1 MLKSTDDTLLDEFI
15 SDTTDLEEYQNFVNE
30 MTSSNVK
37 NHELEAWWAVTG
49 LSVEASELMELYE
62 KAFRKTGVTEVP
74 SENVLDELGD
84 VLWYAAAVANASGI
98 TLDDVIEYNIS
109 KLVKRAYEK
118 EETSTE

>member
-1 MLKSTDDTLLDEFI
+1 MKKDDDTLLDEFI

-62 KAFRKTGVTEVP
+62 KAFRKNGVTEVP
-74 SENVLDELGD
+74 AENVLDELGD

-118 EETSTE
+118 DKEDPE

>member
-1 MLKSTDDTLLDEFI
+1 MTKDDDTLLDGFI

-37 NHELEAWWAVTG
+37 NHELEAWWAVSG
-49 LSVEASELMELYE
+49 LSVEAAELMELYE
-62 KAFRKTGVTEVP
+62 KAFRKNGVTEVP
-74 SENVLDELGD
+74 PENVLDELGD
-84 VLWYAAAVANASGI
+84 VLWYAAAVANASGL

-118 EETSTE
+118 DKEDSE